1 MVKLYKTL
9 FLLFFLLNLSTTFSQ
24 DISPQKLFETF
35 SNSVVVIRC
44 LDQSDRKKTQGSGVI
59 LADKKILITNFH
71 VFAGSEKMEI
81 THKDSVINYSEISGI
96 NIEKD
101 IMVIK
106 LDDDNFPQIN
116 IGNSSEL
123 KIGDRVYAIGSPL
136 GMENTISE
144 GIVSGFRI
152 LGEDK
157 RNRIQIT
164 ASISS
169 GSSGGAVF
177 NSRGELVG
185 ISSSKLLKGENINF
199 MIPIND
205 VLSVADS
212 GLYDKRTIQAL
223 KLFYKGSDAY
233 ENGNLTEAINLYT
246 KYIEIVPNECKAYN
260 YRGKAYLGK
269 KELESALKDF
279 QKALDIDRVNKP
291 AMCNRG
297 ECFYMM
303 EEYEKALKDF
313 SKVIAL
319 DSTYYYAFFARGLTY
334 FKLEKYKN
342 SLKDYNLV
350 LYHKPEDITT
360 LINRGI
366 VYFEL
371 KEYEK
376 ALIDWK
382 KVVSI
387 DPSYEKSLQQNIEIA
402 TYYWWNK

>member
-9 FLLFFLLNLSTTFSQ
+9 FLLFFLLNQSTTFSQ
-24 DISPQKLFETF
+24 DISPQKLFETY

-59 LADKKILITNFH
+59 LSDKKILITNFH

-81 THKDSVINYSEISGI
+81 THKDSTINYSEISGI

-106 LDDDNFPQIN
+106 LDDGNFPQIN

-123 KIGDRVYAIGSPL
+123 KIGDRVYTIGSPL

-144 GIVSGFRI
+144 GIVSGFRV

-157 RNRIQIT
+157 QNRIQIT
-164 ASISS
+164 ASISA

-177 NSRGELVG
+177 NSHGELVG

-233 ENGNLTEAINLYT
+233 ENGNLTEAIQFYT

-269 KELESALKDF
+269 KDLESAFKDF

-291 AMCNRG
+291 AICNRG

-313 SKVIAL
+313 SKVITL

-334 FKLEKYKN
+334 YKLEKYKN

-382 KVVSI
+382 KVISI
-387 DPSYEKSLQQNIEIA
+387 DPSYEKSLQQNIEVA